1 MKSLINLL
9 RVRMSWSARPYIGMS
24 SSYIW
29 VSRSVTRFM
38 SIEYSFTISS
48 LKSFMRL
55 SINCRLWGWDFCLAS
70 YLPSSVVINNSNFL
84 YSFSWIIISWC
95 CNSCYDFYLS
105 CLFLG
110 FSTLFFCDLY
120 GYLILNSI
128 AAISFTEL
136 SISLKS
142 CLNSRKWPCKQDCS
156 ISTLRSWVMH

>member
-1 MKSLINLL
+1 
-9 RVRMSWSARPYIGMS
+9 
-24 SSYIW
+24 
-29 VSRSVTRFM
+29 
-38 SIEYSFTISS
+38 
-48 LKSFMRL
+48 MRL

-70 YLPSSVVINNSNFL
+70 FLPSSVVINNSNFL

-95 CNSCYDFYLS
+95 CKSCCDFYFS

-128 AAISFTEL
+128 AAISFIEL
-136 SISLKS
+136 SISLNS

-156 ISTLRSWVMH
+156 ISTLRSWVMHSSSSLNYSTSFFVLLAIKWSALSLSLLTSSLTRNSRS